1 MAKALVTREAVFE
14 AADALAAAGDE
25 PSMLIVQERIGA
37 GSYTTIKRY
46 LDIWKT
52 ERKTAA
58 PAIEVPPDLTT
69 RGQAFIQTVWASAAT
84 ISEQRVAEVRATAE
98 QQVRQATA
106 ALTAAEATI
115 AHLEADA
122 DQATRELADLHRQ
135 LAEARASGDAAHTAA
150 RVAEA
155 RSTEQ
160 EQQIADLR
168 QQVVHQQGALETART
183 VVADHARLSGERT
196 AVRQQ
201 LHDQAALIERLTTR
215 DR

>member
-46 LDIWKT
+46 LDIWKA

-58 PAIEVPPDLTT
+58 PAIAVPPDLTT

-122 DQATRELADLHRQ
+122 DQALRELADLHRQ
-135 LAEARASGDAAHTAA
+135 LAEARTSGDAATPQRGWPTPVRPSRSSRSPTCGSRCYTSRVRWRRPAYLSPITPVSAA
-150 RVAEA
+150 SAPPCA
-155 RSTEQ
+155 SSST
-160 EQQIADLR
+160 IRLR
-168 QQVVHQQGALETART
+168 
-183 VVADHARLSGERT
+183 
-196 AVRQQ
+196 
-201 LHDQAALIERLTTR
+201 
-215 DR
+215 